1 MTTYYIGADVHSN
14 NTEMAVEKNKKIVAR
29 YNLPTS
35 IPALSS
41 ALDSLKGEKHLAI
54 EEGPMAGWLY
64 RNLNKKVDELIVC
77 DPRRNKLIDSD
88 GDKDDKIDAA
98 KLACL
103 LRGNYLRPIYHSED
117 AARIELKHWVSLYQ
131 DRVRDAVRNIN
142 KIRARCRMH
151 GISIPRL
158 VVRQVTP
165 RDKWLSKTNNPALAA
180 QLKLL
185 WIGYDAT
192 SQQVRIA
199 RRRLSIL
206 SGKYQIIKFWSSLP
220 GIGLVRATT
229 LFAYLDTPWRF
240 RKKNKLWKYCGVG
253 LQRTTSGTDNKGRPK
268 PARLQLPWAVN
279 RTLKN
284 AVLGAATSAIN
295 QKNNLFKDY
304 YERMLADGIMP
315 SNARHAVA
323 RKLLTAMWAMWKT
336 NSRFDEKLWS
346 KPDIRTVTTRR
357 GPGSSDDIEVFIPA
371 EVPV

>member
-14 NTEMAVEKNKKIVAR
+14 STELAVERNKKIVQR

-35 IPALSS
+35 IAALSNV
-41 ALDSLKGEKHLAI
+41 LDFLKGEKHLAI

-64 RNLNKKVDELIVC
+64 RNLGKKVDELIIC

-103 LRGNYLRPIYHSED
+103 LRGNFLRPVYHSD
-117 AARIELKHWVSLYQ
+117 DVGRTELKHWVSLYH

-142 KIRARCRMH
+142 KIRSRCRMH
-151 GISIPRL
+151 GITIPRL
-158 VVRQVTP
+158 VIRQAKA
-165 RDKWLSKTNNPALAA
+165 RDKWLSKTNNQTLAK
-180 QLKLL
+180 QLELL
-185 WIGYDAT
+185 WVGYDAT
-192 SQQVRIA
+192 SHQVRMA
-199 RRRLSIL
+199 RCHLSRLS
-206 SGKYQIIKFWSSLP
+206 GRYKIIKFWSDLP
-220 GIGLVRATT
+220 GIGLIRATT

-253 LQRTTSGTDNKGRPK
+253 LQRTTSGTDSKGRPK

-284 AVLGAATSAIN
+284 AILGAAASVIK
-295 QKNNLFKDY
+295 QKNNLFREY
-304 YERMLADGIMP
+304 YERMLEDGIMP

-323 RKLLTAMWAMWKT
+323 RKMLTVMWAMWKT
-336 NSRFDEKLWS
+336 NSRFDES
-346 KPDIRTVTTRR
+346 MCRKPNTEMALALSRL
-357 GPGSSDDIEVFIPA
+357 S
-371 EVPV
+371 

>member
-14 NTEMAVEKNKKIVAR
+14 STELAIERNKKIVQR

-35 IPALSS
+35 IAALSNV
-41 ALDSLKGEKHLAI
+41 LDSLKGEKYLAI

-64 RNLNKKVDELIVC
+64 RNLGKKVDELIIC

-103 LRGNYLRPIYHSED
+103 LRGNFLRPVYHSDD
-117 AARIELKHWVSLYQ
+117 AGRTELKHWVGLYH

-142 KIRARCRMH
+142 KIRSRCRMH
-151 GISIPRL
+151 GVSIPRM
-158 VVRQVTP
+158 VVRRATV
-165 RDKWLSKTNNPALAA
+165 RDKWLAKTSNQPLAK
-180 QLKLL
+180 QLELL
-185 WIGYDAT
+185 WLGYDAT

-206 SGKYQIIKFWSSLP
+206 SDKYKIIKFWSQLP

-240 RKKNKLWKYCGVG
+240 KKKNKLWKYCGVG
-253 LQRTTSGTDNKGRPK
+253 LQRTTSGTDSKGRPK

-284 AVLGAATSAIN
+284 AILGAASSVIN
-295 QKNNLFKDY
+295 QKNNLFRRY
-304 YERMLADGIMP
+304 YERMLEDGIMP

-323 RKLLTAMWAMWKT
+323 RKLLTVMWAMWKT
-336 NSRFDEKLWS
+336 NSRFDEGMCRKS
-346 KPDIRTVTTRR
+346 DMQTTAASL
-357 GPGSSDDIEVFIPA
+357 G
-371 EVPV
+371 

>member
-14 NTEMAVEKNKKIVAR
+14 STELAIERNSKIVHR
-29 YNLPTS
+29 YKLPTT
-35 IPALSS
+35 IAALSNV
-41 ALDSLKGEKHLAI
+41 LDSLKGEKYLAI

-64 RNLNKKVDELIVC
+64 RNLSKKVDKLIIC

-103 LRGNYLRPIYHSED
+103 LRGDYLRPVYHSD
-117 AARIELKHWVSLYQ
+117 DDGRTELKHWVGLYH

-142 KIRARCRMH
+142 KIRSRCRMH

-158 VVRQVTP
+158 VVRQAKA
-165 RDKWLSKTNNPALAA
+165 RNRWLSDTNNQTLAK
-180 QLKLL
+180 QLEML

-206 SGKYQIIKFWSSLP
+206 SSRYKIIKLWSQLP
-220 GIGLVRATT
+220 GIGLVRAVT

-240 RKKNKLWKYCGVG
+240 KKKNKLWKYCGVG
-253 LQRTTSGTDNKGRPK
+253 LQRTTSGTDSKGRPK

-284 AVLGAATSAIN
+284 AVLGVVSSAIN
-295 QKNNLFKDY
+295 QKNNLFKEY
-304 YERMLADGIMP
+304 YERMLKDGIMP

-323 RKLLTAMWAMWKT
+323 RKLLTVIWAMWKT
-336 NSRFDEKLWS
+336 NSRFDES
-346 KPDIRTVTTRR
+346 MCSNPDTEKTLALSRL
-357 GPGSSDDIEVFIPA
+357 SL
-371 EVPV
+371 

>member
-14 NTEMAVEKNKKIVAR
+14 GTELAIERNKRIVQR
-29 YNLPTS
+29 YKLPTS
-35 IPALSS
+35 IAALSNV
-41 ALDSLKGEKHLAI
+41 LDSLKGEKHLAI

-64 RNLNKKVDELIVC
+64 RNLSKKVDEMIVC

-103 LRGNYLRPIYHSED
+103 LRGNFLRSVYHSDDEG
-117 AARIELKHWVSLYQ
+117 RTELKQWVSLYH

-142 KIRARCRMH
+142 KIRSRCRMH

-158 VVRQVTP
+158 VVRRAKP
-165 RDKWLSKTNNPALAA
+165 RDKWLSNTNNQSLAK
-180 QLKLL
+180 QLELL
-185 WIGYDAT
+185 WLGYDAT

-206 SGKYQIIKFWSSLP
+206 SGKYSIIKFWSQLP
-220 GIGLVRATT
+220 GIGLIRATT

-253 LQRTTSGTDNKGRPK
+253 LQRTASGTDSKGRPK

-284 AVLGAATSAIN
+284 VVLGAASSAIN
-295 QKNNLFKDY
+295 QKNNLFKEY
-304 YERMLADGIMP
+304 YERMLEDGIMP

-323 RKLLTAMWAMWKT
+323 RKLLTVMWAMWKT
-336 NSRFDEKLWS
+336 NSRFNEGMCR
-346 KPDIRTVTTRR
+346 KPDTKMALLSPRL
-357 GPGSSDDIEVFIPA
+357 S
-371 EVPV
+371 

>member
-14 NTEMAVEKNKKIVAR
+14 STELAIERNNKIVHR
-29 YNLPTS
+29 YKLPTS
-35 IPALSS
+35 IAALSNV
-41 ALDSLKGEKHLAI
+41 LDSLKGEKHLVI

-64 RNLNKKVDELIVC
+64 RNLSKKVDELIVC

-103 LRGNYLRPIYHSED
+103 LRGNYLRPVYHSDDEG
-117 AARIELKHWVSLYQ
+117 RTELKRWVSLYH

-142 KIRARCRMH
+142 KIRACCRMH

-158 VVRQVTP
+158 VVRRAAA
-165 RDKWLSKTNNPALAA
+165 RDKWLSQTSNQMLAK
-180 QLKLL
+180 QLELL

-192 SQQVRIA
+192 SRQVRIA

-206 SGKYQIIKFWSSLP
+206 GSKYPVIKFWSQLP

-240 RKKNKLWKYCGVG
+240 RRKNKLWKYCGVG
-253 LQRTTSGTDNKGRPK
+253 LQRTTSGTDSKGRPK

-284 AVLGAATSAIN
+284 AVLGAVSSVIN
-295 QKNNLFKDY
+295 QKNNLFKEH
-304 YERMLADGIMP
+304 YERMLEDGIMP

-323 RKLLTAMWAMWKT
+323 RKLLTVMWAMWKT
-336 NSRFDEKLWS
+336 NSRFNKS
-346 KPDIRTVTTRR
+346 MCKPDTQTALV
-357 GPGSSDDIEVFIPA
+357 SSRLS
-371 EVPV
+371 

>member
-14 NTEMAVEKNKKIVAR
+14 STELAIERNNKIVHR
-29 YNLPTS
+29 YKLPTS
-35 IPALSS
+35 IAALSNV
-41 ALDSLKGEKHLAI
+41 LDSLKGEKHLAI

-64 RNLNKKVDELIVC
+64 RNLSKKVDELIIC
-77 DPRRNKLIDSD
+77 DPRRNRLIDSD

-103 LRGNYLRPIYHSED
+103 LRGNYLRSVYHSDDEGHT
-117 AARIELKHWVSLYQ
+117 ELKHWVSLYH

-142 KIRARCRMH
+142 KIRSRCRMH

-158 VVRQVTP
+158 VVRRAMA
-165 RDKWLSKTNNPALAA
+165 RDKWLSDTNNQTLAK
-180 QLKLL
+180 QLEML
-185 WIGYDAT
+185 WIGCDAT
-192 SQQVRIA
+192 SRQVRIA

-206 SGKYQIIKFWSSLP
+206 SGKYKIIKLWSQLP

-240 RKKNKLWKYCGVG
+240 SKKTKLWKYCGVG
-253 LQRTTSGTDNKGRPK
+253 LQRATSGTDSKGRPK

-284 AVLGAATSAIN
+284 AILGATSSVIN
-295 QKNNLFKDY
+295 QKNNLFKEY
-304 YERMLADGIMP
+304 YERMLEDGIMP

-323 RKLLTAMWAMWKT
+323 RKLLTVMWAMWKT
-336 NSRFDEKLWS
+336 NSRFDES
-346 KPDIRTVTTRR
+346 ACKPNIQMMAVSL
-357 GPGSSDDIEVFIPA
+357 G
-371 EVPV
+371 

>member
-14 NTEMAVEKNKKIVAR
+14 STELAIERNKKIVQR

-35 IPALSS
+35 IAALTTV
-41 ALDSLKGEKHLAI
+41 LDSLKGEKHLAI

-64 RNLNKKVDELIVC
+64 RNLSKKVDELIIC

-103 LRGNYLRPIYHSED
+103 LRGNFLRPVYHSD
-117 AARIELKHWVSLYQ
+117 DIGRAELKHWVSLYH

-142 KIRARCRMH
+142 KIRSRCRMH
-151 GISIPRL
+151 GFSIPRL
-158 VVRQVTP
+158 VVRRAKA
-165 RDKWLSKTNNPALAA
+165 RDKWLSKTTNQTLAA
-180 QLKLL
+180 QLNML
-185 WIGYDAT
+185 WLGYDST

-199 RRRLSIL
+199 RRYLSKL
-206 SGKYQIIKFWSSLP
+206 SGKYKIIKLWSDLP

-229 LFAYLDTPWRF
+229 MFAYLDTPWRF
-240 RKKNKLWKYCGVG
+240 KKKNKLWKYAGVG
-253 LQRTTSGTDNKGRPK
+253 LQRTTSGTDSKGRPK

-284 AVLGAATSAIN
+284 AILGAATSAIK
-295 QKNNLFKDY
+295 QKNNLFRQY
-304 YERMLADGIMP
+304 YERMLEDGIMP

-323 RKLLTAMWAMWKT
+323 RKLLTVMWAMWKT
-336 NSRFDEKLWS
+336 NSRFDENMCR
-346 KPDIRTVTTRR
+346 KPNTETALALSRL
-357 GPGSSDDIEVFIPA
+357 S
-371 EVPV
+371 